1 MGFGKT
7 HVPAISLAIGGVT
20 KLILN
25 IILIS
30 NPNINIYGAVISSV
44 ICQGLAFFICLYAL
58 NKQIKLDLNLKNHLF
73 KPIFASV
80 VMGAIVYLVYSII
93 INVTSNTIST
103 VISILIGVIVYVLLV
118 LGMRMLS
125 KEDIYMIPFG
135 TKIYSLL
142 VKMKVYKE

>member
-44 ICQGLAFFICLYAL
+44 ICQGLAFFICLYAYF
-58 NKQIKLDLNLKNHLF
+58 NFFFDF
-73 KPIFASV
+73 FSD
-80 VMGAIVYLVYSII
+80 
-93 INVTSNTIST
+93 
-103 VISILIGVIVYVLLV
+103 LLV
-118 LGMRMLS
+118 
-125 KEDIYMIPFG
+125 I
-135 TKIYSLL
+135 
-142 VKMKVYKE
+142 

>member
-44 ICQGLAFFICLYAL
+44 ICQGLAFFICLHAL
-58 NKQIKLDLNLKNHLF
+58 NKQIKLDLSLKEHVF
-73 KPIFASV
+73 KPIFASA
-80 VMGAIVYLVYSII
+80 VMGAIVYLAYSII
-93 INVTSNTIST
+93 INLTSNTIST
-103 VISILIGVIVYVLLV
+103 IISILIGVIVYVLLV
-118 LGMRMLS
+118 FAMKMLG

-142 VKMKVYKE
+142 VKMKIYKE